1 MAKIEIELT
10 EHDWERLS
18 CRAFRW
24 GPQFAGMPKYFE
36 NYTSREAELESRP
49 ARADW
54 AWAFDV
60 GPEWV
65 GVLFARAYLRALGED
80 HEVVWDMATSDEPTY
95 LILCN
100 LVPRGYEKEQSSGE

>member
-1 MAKIEIELT
+1 MTIEIALT

-18 CRAFRW
+18 RRAFRW
-24 GPQFAGMPKYFE
+24 GPNFANQAEYFE
-36 NYTSREAELESRP
+36 NYTSREAELENRP

-54 AWAFDV
+54 AWAYDV

-65 GVLFARAYLRALGED
+65 GVLFARAYLRGLGAD
-80 HEVVWDMATSDEPTY
+80 HEVVWDMATSDEATY

-100 LVPRGYEKEQSSGE
+100 LVPRGYDEKEQSSGE